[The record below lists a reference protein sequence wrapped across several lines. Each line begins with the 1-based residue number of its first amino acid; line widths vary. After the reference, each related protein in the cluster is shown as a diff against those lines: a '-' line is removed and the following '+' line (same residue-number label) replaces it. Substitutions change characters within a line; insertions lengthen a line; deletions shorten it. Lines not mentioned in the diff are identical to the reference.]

1 MSEKRAIGLKAILIG
16 AIAVDGDMAAD
27 LDLAAV
33 GVTFQD
39 SCNLAQET
47 PQITEIFSEEN
58 DDPEEVIIGTT
69 KKTLEFE
76 IINTSAE
83 ACKAA
88 FGGEITGVGDAE
100 AWEGPRGSVIVERS
114 VRIQTK
120 SGENIDI
127 PRVKFANTMQWKFS
141 KKDTNR
147 IKFVGTILVPLKAG
161 VAPIK
166 KYKTPAEA

>member
-1 MSEKRAIGLKAILIG
+1 MSEKRSIGLNAILIG
-16 AIAVDGDMAAD
+16 AIAVDGGMAAD
-27 LDLAAV
+27 GDLASV

-39 SCNLAQET
+39 SCTLAQET
-47 PQITEIFSEEN
+47 PETNPIYSEEN
-58 DDPEEVIIGTT
+58 ADAEEIIIGTT

-76 IINTSAE
+76 IINTSAA

-88 FGGEITGVGDAE
+88 FGGEITGEGDAE
-100 AWEGPRGSVIVERS
+100 VWEGPRDSVIIEKS
-114 VRIQTK
+114 VRIKTK
-120 SGENIDI
+120 TGENIDI

-141 KKDTNR
+141 KKDVNR

-166 KYKTPAEA
+166 KYKTPAGV

>member
-16 AIAVDGDMAAD
+16 AIAVDGGMAAD
-27 LDLAAV
+27 GDLAAV

-39 SCNLAQET
+39 SCTLSQET
-47 PQITEIFSEEN
+47 PEITEIFSEEN

-76 IINTSAE
+76 IINTSAA
-83 ACKAA
+83 ACLAA
-88 FGGEITGVGDAE
+88 FGGTVTGVGDAE
-100 AWEGPRGSVIVERS
+100 AWEGPRTSVIIERS

-120 SGENIDI
+120 TGENIDI

-141 KKDTNR
+141 KKDANR
-147 IKFVGTILVPLKAG
+147 IKFVGTILVPLKAAT
-161 VAPIK
+161 APIK
-166 KYKTPAEA
+166 KYKTPVV